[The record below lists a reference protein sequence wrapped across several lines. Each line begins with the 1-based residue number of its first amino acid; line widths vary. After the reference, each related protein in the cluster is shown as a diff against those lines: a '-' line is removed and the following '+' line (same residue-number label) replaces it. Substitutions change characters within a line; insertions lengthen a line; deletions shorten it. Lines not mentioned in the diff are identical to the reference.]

1 MIFSKVEH
9 NKQIAHI
16 SQSTMSV
23 THYAQISH
31 FIEVVKSQNTQHFTT
46 LKNLTSLYQQTS

>member
-9 NKQIAHI
+9 HKLIAHI
-16 SQSTMSV
+16 LQSTISV

-31 FIEVVKSQNTQHFTT
+31 FIEAVKSQNTQHFKT

>member
-1 MIFSKVEH
+1 MIFRKSEYHKL
-9 NKQIAHI
+9 IAHI
-16 SQSTMSV
+16 SQNTISV

-31 FIEVVKSQNTQHFTT
+31 FIEAVKSQNTQHFKT

>member
-9 NKQIAHI
+9 HKLIAHI

-31 FIEVVKSQNTQHFTT
+31 FIEAVKSQNTQHFTT